1 MPYSPTHPL
10 TARRE
15 SFWSILTRKTLGP
28 EPGPGADGT
37 DVKSFTGRGPRV
49 IPFTWNHSRVCL
61 WPLKRRA
68 GLSHVSTY
76 VKNALVLAFMLF
88 GGAAG
93 AQDNLRIAAVVN
105 DDIISAYDLMSRLS
119 LVVAASEVKDS
130 SEVRRHLA
138 PQVLRS
144 LIEDKLKLQEAKR
157 LQIRVSQKDIAQ
169 ALDRMEKQNG
179 MPKGGLDTF
188 LRQNAITKPTLIEQ
202 IKAEI
207 AWSKTVIRKFG
218 RGIRV
223 GDVEIDEKLAEI
235 RESRGKPEYLVAEI
249 FLSFDNQRGE
259 DEVRTQAE
267 RMIKQIREGA
277 SFPFLARSFS
287 HSSSAASGGDLGWI
301 RLGQLGGELDAALAK
316 MQPGM
321 ISPPIQ
327 TQTGYYILALRKN
340 RISSGA
346 GDVTLSLRQL
356 YLPLS
361 PNADANEVAS
371 QMSLATT
378 MSQVAYSCADMVTLA
393 LETGSP
399 LSGDLGKVKLS
410 RLPVSLRGVVE
421 TLPIGKASKPQRR
434 EGGVVVFMVC
444 GREGEKPAAKE
455 RAQIKRILVNER
467 LTNAARRYL
476 RDLHRSAFVDVR
488 I

>member
-1 MPYSPTHPL
+1 MPYLPTNPL
-10 TARRE
+10 TARQ
-15 SFWSILTRKTLGP
+15 GP
-28 EPGPGADGT
+28 EPRPGANGAA
-37 DVKSFTGRGPRV
+37 VKSFAGR
-49 IPFTWNHSRVCL
+49 
-61 WPLKRRA
+61 
-68 GLSHVSTY
+68 
-76 VKNALVLAFMLF
+76 ALLLAIMVF
-88 GGAAG
+88 GGPAE

-105 DDIISAYDLMSRLS
+105 DDIISAFDLMSRLS
-119 LVVAASEVKDS
+119 LVVAASELKDS

-157 LQIRVSQKDIAQ
+157 LRIRVSQKDIDQ

-188 LRQNAITKPTLIEQ
+188 LRRNAINKPTLIEQ

-207 AWSKTVIRKFG
+207 VWTKTVIRKFG
-218 RGIRV
+218 RGVRV
-223 GDVEIDEKLAEI
+223 GDDEIDEKLAEI
-235 RESRGKPEYLVAEI
+235 RNNRGKPEYLVAEI
-249 FLSFDNQRGE
+249 FLSYDNEGGE
-259 DEVRTQAE
+259 EEVRTQTE

-277 SFPFLARSFS
+277 SFPVLARSFS
-287 HSSSAASGGDLGWI
+287 HSSTATAGGDLGWI

-316 MQPGM
+316 MQPGK

-327 TQTGYYILALRKN
+327 TQTGYYILALRKR
-340 RISSGA
+340 RISSVA

-356 YLPLS
+356 YLPLP
-361 PNADANEVAS
+361 PNADAKETAS

-378 MSQVAYSCADMVTLA
+378 MSEVAYNCADMETLA

-410 RLPVSLRGVVE
+410 KLPDNLRGVVE
-421 TLPIGKASKPQRR
+421 DLPIGKASKPQRM
-434 EGGVVVFMVC
+434 ESGVVVFMVC
-444 GREGEKPAAKE
+444 GREGGKPAAEE
-455 RAQIKRILVNER
+455 RAQIKRILENER

-476 RDLHRSAFVDVR
+476 RDLHRAAFVDVR

>member
-1 MPYSPTHPL
+1 MPYFSTNPL
-10 TARRE
+10 A
-15 SFWSILTRKTLGP
+15 TRHG
-28 EPGPGADGT
+28 PGPGTDGAAM
-37 DVKSFTGRGPRV
+37 KSFAGRALER
-49 IPFTWNHSRVCL
+49 IPFKWNRPRFCL
-61 WPLKRRA
+61 WPLSACA
-68 GLSHVSTY
+68 GLSHVSPY
-76 VKNALVLAFMLF
+76 VKTALVLAFMLF
-88 GGAAG
+88 GGPAG
-93 AQDNLRIAAVVN
+93 GQDNLRIAAVVN
-105 DDIISAYDLMSRLS
+105 DDIISAFDLMSRLS
-119 LVVAASEVKDS
+119 LVVAASELNDS

-157 LQIRVSQKDIAQ
+157 LQIRVSQKDIDQ

-223 GDVEIDEKLAEI
+223 GDDEIDEKLAEI
-235 RESRGKPEYLVAEI
+235 QESRGKPEFLVAEI
-249 FLSFDNQRGE
+249 FLSYDSEGSD

-287 HSSSAASGGDLGWI
+287 HSSTAAAGGDLGWI
-301 RLGQLGGELDAALAK
+301 RLGQLGDELDAALAK

-327 TQTGYYILALRKN
+327 TQTGYYILTLRK
-340 RISSGA
+340 RRLSSGA
-346 GDVTLSLRQL
+346 EDVTLSLRQL

-361 PNADANEVAS
+361 ANANTQEVAS

-378 MSQVAYSCADMVTLA
+378 MSEVAYKCSDMETLA

-399 LSGDLGKVKLS
+399 LSGDLGQVKLS
-410 RLPVSLRGVVE
+410 KLPDTLRGVVE
-421 TLPIGKASKPQRR
+421 GLPIGKASKPQRM
-434 EGGVVVFMVC
+434 EGGIAVFMVC
-444 GREGEKPAAKE
+444 GREGEKPAAHE
-455 RAQIKRILVNER
+455 RAQIKRILENER

-476 RDLHRSAFVDVR
+476 RDLHRAAFVDVR

>member
-1 MPYSPTHPL
+1 MPYLPTNPL
-10 TARRE
+10 TARQE
-15 SFWSILTRKTLGP
+15 P
-28 EPGPGADGT
+28 EPGPGAKGAV
-37 DVKSFTGRGPRV
+37 VKSFAGVALER
-49 IPFTWNHSRVCL
+49 IPFKWNCPRFCL

-119 LVVAASEVKDS
+119 LVVVASEVKDS

-157 LQIRVSQKDIAQ
+157 LQIRVSQKDINQ

-179 MPKGGLDTF
+179 MPKGGLDIF

-202 IKAEI
+202 LKAEI
-207 AWSKTVIRKFG
+207 AWAKTVVRKFG

-223 GDVEIDEKLAEI
+223 GDDDIDEKLDEI

-249 FLSFDNQRGE
+249 FLSYDNVGGE
-259 DEVRTQAE
+259 DEVRSQAE
-267 RMIKQIREGA
+267 RMIQQIREGA

-287 HSSSAASGGDLGWI
+287 HSSSAAAGGDLGWI
-301 RLGQLGGELDAALAK
+301 RLGKLGGELDTALAK
-316 MQPGM
+316 MQPGT

-327 TQTGYYILALRKN
+327 TQTGYYILALRKS
-340 RISSGA
+340 RVHSGA
-346 GDVTLSLRQL
+346 GDVTISLRQL

-361 PNADANEVAS
+361 QNAGANEVAS

-378 MSQVAYSCADMVTLA
+378 MSEVAYTCADMETLA
-393 LETGSP
+393 LETGSQ
-399 LSGDLGKVKLS
+399 LSGDLGQVKLS
-410 RLPVSLRGVVE
+410 KLPDTLRGVVE
-421 TLPIGKASKPQRR
+421 NLPIGKASKPQRM
-434 EGGVVVFMVC
+434 EDGVVVFMVC
-444 GREGEKPAAKE
+444 GREGDKPAAKE
-455 RAQIKRILVNER
+455 RAQIKRILENER